1 MEFYSKEEYKKAH
14 VELLEILKYI
24 PKNDFKKIPN
34 NYIQHCIEEIDPNY
48 IYTYDINKKFEEQGI
63 MKLTKILISN
73 LYIKYWATNERKKEI
88 KTMFQQEI
96 KNKKLENDKIYSY
109 DNLFKEKTEN
119 NSNIVLE
126 RAMIPIKKNIWT
138 KIFDKFKKIFKLT

>member
-1 MEFYSKEEYKKAH
+1 MYKE
-14 VELLEILKYI
+14 
-24 PKNDFKKIPN
+24 N
-34 NYIQHCIEEIDPNY
+34 
-48 IYTYDINKKFEEQGI
+48 T
-63 MKLTKILISN
+63 T
-73 LYIKYWATNERKKEI
+73 RKKEI

-119 NSNIVLE
+119 NSNIVSE

>member
-34 NYIQHCIEEIDPNY
+34 NYIQHCIEEIDSNY

-119 NSNIVLE
+119 NSNIVSE